1 MPEPITYRT
10 VIWQR
15 GNNTAIEVPSEVMDV
30 LNAGR
35 RPKVVVH
42 VNGYTYRS
50 TVAVM
55 EGLALIPFNAAHRKA
70 SGVAGGEVH
79 DVTLELDTAPRTVE
93 VPTDLAD
100 ALREL
105 PRAGA
110 FFDSLS
116 YTHRKEIARALTS
129 AKKQDSRDRRLAKIL
144 DDLQNE
150 VRP

>member
-1 MPEPITYRT
+1 MTEPITYQT

-30 LNAGR
+30 LNAGK

-55 EGLALIPFNAAHRKA
+55 DGQTLIPFNAAHRKA

-93 VPTDLAD
+93 VPADLAA
-100 ALREL
+100 ALCDL
-105 PRAGA
+105 PRAA
-110 FFDSLS
+110 ALFDSLS
-116 YTHRKEIARALTS
+116 YTRRKEIVRALTS
-129 AKKQDSRDRRLAKIL
+129 AKKQDTRDRRLARIL
-144 DDLQNE
+144 EDLQNE
-150 VRP
+150 IRP

>member
-1 MPEPITYRT
+1 MPEPVTYRT

-15 GNNTAIEVPSEVMDV
+15 GNNTAIEVPAEVMDV
-30 LNAGR
+30 LNAGK
-35 RPKVVVH
+35 RPKVVVY

-55 EGLALIPFNAAHRKA
+55 EGQTLIPFNAAHRKA

-79 DVTLELDTAPRTVE
+79 DVMVELDTTPRTVE
-93 VPTDLAD
+93 VPADLAT
-100 ALREL
+100 ALTDR
-105 PRAGA
+105 PRARA

-129 AKKQDSRDRRLAKIL
+129 AKKQDTRDRRLARIL
-144 DDLQNE
+144 EDLQNE